1 MDRSFLS
8 TFLKV
13 IVDENKYSQFLNFFT
28 FSFELNYFAKVS
40 PGKKILF
47 ELICFLVSLF
57 VRLRKLL
64 SQAVFGFSL
73 KFLLM
78 LKK

>member
-8 TFLKV
+8 TFLEV
-13 IVDENKYSQFLNFFT
+13 MVDENKYSQFLNFFT

-47 ELICFLVSLF
+47 ELICFLVSLS

-64 SQAVFGFSL
+64 
-73 KFLLM
+73 
-78 LKK
+78 